1 MKNQFTALLI
11 LDGFGINEYGENNAI
26 SPETAPYIIGL
37 TERQPMTELSA
48 SGLDVG
54 LPQGQM
60 GNSEVGHLNIG
71 AGRVIFQPLP
81 RITKAIEDGS
91 FFENEA
97 LLKAVRSAK
106 ENGKKLHLFGLLSDG
121 GVHSHFDHILGA
133 IDLAKREG
141 LDNVYI
147 HCFMDGRDVDPK
159 SGLDFI
165 TRLQSYLDEIHF
177 GKIATVSGRFYAM
190 DRDNIWDRVE
200 KAYTAIADGIGVEGT
215 DGISIMK
222 DSYANGVTDE
232 FVIPAVV
239 MENGKPVA
247 TVDEGDSIIFCNFR
261 PDRARQITRSF
272 IFEDFNGFER
282 KKGYLHPC
290 FVSYTQ
296 YDATFNDKLDVAFM
310 PENYPNTLGEYFAKN
325 NVRQLRI
332 AETQKYAH
340 VTFFFNGGVEE
351 PNPLETR
358 VLIDSPKIATF
369 DMKPEMSAYEVC
381 DRAIEEIQSGNYDA
395 MILNF
400 ANCDMVGHTGIIKAA
415 REAVVAVDKCVEKLV
430 KVITDIGGQLLITAD
445 HGNCDYMFDP
455 ETKAPFTAHTTNP
468 VPLIYIN
475 REDEEHVALMRGG
488 KLCDIAPTLLD
499 MMELEQPDEMTGHSL
514 IVRSK

>member
-1 MKNQFTALLI
+1 MNKKFTALLI
-11 LDGFGINEYGENNAI
+11 LDGFGINDLGENNAI
-26 SPETAPYIIGL
+26 SPETAPYVVEL
-37 TERQPMTELSA
+37 TKTKPVTKLSA

-54 LPQGQM
+54 LPAGQM

-81 RITKAIEDGS
+81 RITKAIEDGD
-91 FFENEA
+91 FFNNEA
-97 LLKAVRSAK
+97 LLKACENAK
-106 ENGKKLHLFGLLSDG
+106 KNGKKLHLLGLLSDG
-121 GVHSHFDHILGA
+121 GVHSHIEHIFGA
-133 IDLAKREG
+133 IDLAKKEG

-165 TRLQSYLDEIHF
+165 AKLEKHLKDINF
-177 GKIATVSGRFYAM
+177 GKIASVSGRFYAM

-200 KAYTAIADGIGVEGT
+200 KAYAAVVDGVGNEGPDAT
-215 DGISIMK
+215 TIMK
-222 DSYANGVTDE
+222 NSYANGVTDE

-247 TVDEGDSIIFCNFR
+247 TVEDGDSIIFCNYR
-261 PDRARQITRSF
+261 PDRARQITRSL

-282 KKGYLHPC
+282 KRGFLHPT

-296 YDATFNDKLDVAFM
+296 YDATFNDKLSVAFM
-310 PENYPNTLGEYFAKN
+310 PENYPNTLGEYWSKN
-325 NVRQLRI
+325 GVRQLRI

-340 VTFFFNGGVEE
+340 VTFFFNGGVEA
-351 PNPLETR
+351 PNPLEER

-381 DRAIEEIQSGNYDA
+381 DKAAEEILSGKFDA

-400 ANCDMVGHTGIIKAA
+400 ANCDMVGHTGIIEAA
-415 REAVVAVDKCVEKLV
+415 RLAVTAVDNCVKKLV
-430 KVITDIGGQLLITAD
+430 SVIESIGGQLLITAD

-455 ETKAPFTAHTTNP
+455 VTKAPFTAHTTNP

-475 REDEEHVALMRGG
+475 PENEKDVELMDGG

-499 MMELEQPDEMTGHSL
+499 MMDIEKPAEMTGHSL
-514 IVRSK
+514 IVRK